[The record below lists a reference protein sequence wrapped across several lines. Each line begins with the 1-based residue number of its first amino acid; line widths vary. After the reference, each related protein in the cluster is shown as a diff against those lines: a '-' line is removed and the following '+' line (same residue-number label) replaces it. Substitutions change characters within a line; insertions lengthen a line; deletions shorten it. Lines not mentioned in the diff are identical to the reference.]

1 MLISL
6 QKVPRTAMAR
16 KDCLLPAR
24 ARYVLGYLVYGI
36 DEPVDGK
43 PHIPVGKPLSGH
55 QIAELLGVRQRYVY
69 SLLADATFKTEFAA
83 ALAQKRQGY
92 AAKAIDRIGEIIDSP
107 NETAALNAAKAILG
121 EDAKAPSVNVSVATQ
136 TNLAQDIRPG
146 YIVRL
151 PPELERKR
159 SETEQKP

>member
-1 MLISL
+1 MLISP

-24 ARYVLGYLVYGI
+24 ARYVLGYMVYGV

-43 PHIPVGKPLSGH
+43 PHIPVGKPLGAH
-55 QIAELLGVRQRYVY
+55 QIAELLGVRRRYLY
-69 SLLADATFKTEFAA
+69 SLLADATFKTELAA

-107 NETAALNAAKAILG
+107 NESAALNASKAILG
-121 EDAKAPSVNVSVATQ
+121 EDAKGPVVNVSVATQ
-136 TNLAQDIRPG
+136 TNVGAIRPG
-146 YIVRL
+146 YVIRL
-151 PPELERKR
+151 PPDL
-159 SETEQKP
+159 